1 MPNLKTCFCYACNKF
16 MECPYQSIADGELYH
31 KLCLPES
38 DPLGSIIDTIK
49 ELIEDT
55 NDSPAE
61 S

>member
-1 MPNLKTCFCYACNKF
+1 